1 MFRSLLSQLSQR
13 DIFLLLVGS
22 GGCGMFSGNVVVS
35 SCWIAFMLIAAASPF
50 CSITSMRISEFG
62 LVSIFLRLCVSG
74 LVMVMVSVGN
84 LFMVAHRSSRS
95 LFFWAQVSR
104 VEYCWEF
111 RSRAHL
117 VCDLTLLIPLIIWVY
132 VSVSSSGDGS
142 V

>member
-1 MFRSLLSQLSQR
+1 
-13 DIFLLLVGS
+13 
-22 GGCGMFSGNVVVS
+22 
-35 SCWIAFMLIAAASPF
+35 MLIAAASPF

-104 VEYCWEF
+104 VEYCWGF

-132 VSVSSSGDGS
+132 VSVSLSGDGS
-142 V
+142 M